1 MAVTYGFY
9 NSLNHDRVYDALQM
23 SSIFDGIIQNGVFS
37 TIGEAL
43 ICKASGTGLI
53 VNVGSG
59 RAWFDHTWT
68 LNDTDYPVEAEQAEV
83 VLDRIDA
90 IVLEV
95 NQAVEVRANSIKFVK
110 GTPSSTPVRPTM
122 IHNAEVNQYAL
133 AYVSVRAGQTTI
145 FDSDITNVV
154 GTDETPFVT
163 GLLQQLS
170 VEQLLLQWNDDFYR
184 YFNNFKTVSTADF
197 NAFMTTK
204 QTEYAAWYAN
214 MQAEGAADLA
224 EFDAW
229 FQHMKDQ
236 LDSDAAGHLQAEID
250 ALALQA
256 EKGSIIR
263 VTTPETTLINQTC
276 TITQDLLSRTATF
289 DSHGVADFP
298 SVPMIGDMVITST
311 DGNMTAIRNVNIPYF
326 GRYEFEIAFW
336 SATLAIHTSSSDLYG
351 RPITIKQGT
360 TTIGTTA
367 FNQQGVAS
375 FDVHSAGTY
384 TVSSVTTGGT
394 ERTADVVVTE
404 QTTYNVE
411 LASTPE
417 GATVTPTDVI
427 STWIAC
433 AGLENT
439 HNYTTLAEVMADTE
453 LFDTLLRDSN
463 ACDYMARSTTWA
475 KAEGLVPVMTGT
487 STPSGE
493 VIYSSQYTGQEA
505 WRAFDNSD
513 ATVASTGTPEVGYF
527 GYHFTSPT
535 ICKKVSIMCYGFNA
549 NASFTF
555 KIQGSNDG
563 SDWTDLS
570 STLTFTNGN
579 VDKTTNTFT
588 FSNDTAYSYYKVQ
601 YVTASASS
609 GYSQCRMIQFYSADI
624 TSDRDAMTRIG
635 LYDYCSEKLLSDA
648 TWAEAI
654 CNSEYRD
661 SVFDITVP
669 PMTSDTTPS
678 GVASADTNYSGYPAW
693 KAFDGDNTTN
703 WLVPQGAGG
712 NGHWVR
718 YEFPSTVTI
727 LCAYI
732 KDGLPT
738 KSYKIQGSNDGFSS
752 DIHDLYEE
760 TLSSDT
766 GLDKVVIFSNPA
778 PYKYYRFLSTSDT
791 YYSDGRCSIV
801 TLQFYG
807 RHSSDQY
814 KPLVPVMTSNTTPS
828 GEAFSAS
835 AYSASFP
842 AYRAFD
848 DNPSTDAQSD
858 RTAGWYLGYHFPNP
872 VVATKLFIRSRT
884 DLQPIK
890 GFTIEASN
898 DGVEYTILGTDDCGT
913 SVSEKY
919 VEFENT
925 TAYSYYRIK
934 RTASTADY
942 VSVYTLQFYSKI
954 PSTTQIHSCPNDT
967 IYHMANGSPVVLA
980 TTDADGVGEVDWGEL
995 PAGDLTLYSSVA
1007 KDPDN
1012 LSNDY
1017 HKVCT
1022 ITKTAYG
1029 HTTDFYLM
1037 PDPVKTLYWYG
1048 HESANLEDTTT
1059 ANGWSVASGHS
1070 FIAPTHNT
1078 NYIAVDSTQGNASGV
1093 GNKNAIY
1100 PTVVHNISE
1109 CTYHN
1114 YGGDTHY
1121 TYFESANSKYVSG
1134 NATVTNTQKYTI
1146 EHLQAQGT
1154 GNYLITYMLD
1164 ARKSNLYAMWYE

>member
-9 NSLNHDRVYDALQM
+9 NALNHDRVYDALQM

-170 VEQLLLQWNDDFYR
+170 VEQLLIQWNDDFYR

-197 NAFMTTK
+197 NSFMTTK

-236 LDSDAAGHLQAEID
+236 LDEDAAGHLQAEID

-263 VTTPETTLINQTC
+263 VTTPESTLINQTC

-298 SVPMIGDMVITST
+298 SVPMTGDMVITST
-311 DGNMTAIRNVNIPYF
+311 DGTMTAIRNVNIPYF

-351 RPITIKQGT
+351 RPITIKQGA
-360 TTIGTTA
+360 TTIGTTT

-384 TVSSVTTGGT
+384 TVSAVTTGGT
-394 ERTADVVVTE
+394 ESTADVVVTE
-404 QTTYNVE
+404 ETTYNVE
-411 LASTPE
+411 LGSTPE

-433 AGLENT
+433 AGLNNT
-439 HNYTTLAEVMADTE
+439 HNYTTITEVMADTE

-475 KAEGLVPVMTGT
+475 T
-487 STPSGE
+487 
-493 VIYSSQYTGQEA
+493 
-505 WRAFDNSD
+505 
-513 ATVASTGTPEVGYF
+513 
-527 GYHFTSPT
+527 
-535 ICKKVSIMCYGFNA
+535 
-549 NASFTF
+549 
-555 KIQGSNDG
+555 
-563 SDWTDLS
+563 
-570 STLTFTNGN
+570 
-579 VDKTTNTFT
+579 
-588 FSNDTAYSYYKVQ
+588 
-601 YVTASASS
+601 
-609 GYSQCRMIQFYSADI
+609 DI
-624 TSDRDAMTRIG
+624 TSDRDAMTRVG
-635 LYDYCSEKLLSDA
+635 LYDYCSEKLLSNA

-654 CNSEYRD
+654 AESDYFEEVLD
-661 SVFDITVP
+661 TKVP
-669 PMTSDTTPS
+669 T
-678 GVASADTNYSGYPAW
+678 
-693 KAFDGDNTTN
+693 
-703 WLVPQGAGG
+703 
-712 NGHWVR
+712 
-718 YEFPSTVTI
+718 
-727 LCAYI
+727 
-732 KDGLPT
+732 
-738 KSYKIQGSNDGFSS
+738 
-752 DIHDLYEE
+752 
-760 TLSSDT
+760 
-766 GLDKVVIFSNPA
+766 
-778 PYKYYRFLSTSDT
+778 
-791 YYSDGRCSIV
+791 
-801 TLQFYG
+801 
-807 RHSSDQY
+807 
-814 KPLVPVMTSNTTPS
+814 MTSNTTPS
-828 GEAFSAS
+828 GICSTACDNS
-835 AYSASFP
+835 YSGLDYNNFDGNTTLGTYTQNGTYIAPTYEFPNKVLIKRASFNNTTNINVLYQNYKVQASDDKTTWVDLTSTIP
-842 AYRAFD
+842 ISDAGAGAKIDIDLSDNNIAYKAYRILY
-848 DNPSTDAQSD
+848 SGKYGS
-858 RTAGWYLGYHFPNP
+858 
-872 VVATKLFIRSRT
+872 KLYI
-884 DLQPIK
+884 
-890 GFTIEASN
+890 GA
-898 DGVEYTILGTDDCGT
+898 C
-913 SVSEKY
+913 
-919 VEFENT
+919 
-925 TAYSYYRIK
+925 RI
-934 RTASTADY
+934 
-942 VSVYTLQFYSKI
+942 QFYGRH
-954 PSTTQIHSCPNDT
+954 PSDQSVTQIHSCPNDT

-980 TTDADGVGEVDWGEL
+980 TTDANGVGEVDWGEL

-1022 ITKTAYG
+1022 ITKTTYG

-1037 PDPVKTLYWYG
+1037 PDHTLYWYG
-1048 HESANLEDTTT
+1048 MEKYDHHVEKGSNANNSITFNTNNIVLYGYVIDASHYQFADVSFNKKITRSSKICLFILDTT
-1059 ANGWSVASGHS
+1059 ARSKRCGVSASYPHTYNNFTDVIGD
-1070 FIAPTHNT
+1070 
-1078 NYIAVDSTQGNASGV
+1078 YSTGYNEGILSSEGYPVIEAGGGTTTV
-1093 GNKNAIY
+1093 GGIW
-1100 PTVVHNISE
+1100 
-1109 CTYHN
+1109 
-1114 YGGDTHY
+1114 
-1121 TYFESANSKYVSG
+1121 FE
-1134 NATVTNTQKYTI
+1134 
-1146 EHLQAQGT
+1146 
-1154 GNYLITYMLD
+1154 
-1164 ARKSNLYAMWYE
+1164 